1 MISFVNPPP
10 TAAPLA
16 LDEPIKLSALQH
28 WACCPRKCG
37 LVQMEQAFDDKLHT
51 LRGQAVHRRVD
62 DPGMEARRGLRV
74 ERTSARS
81 R

>member
-1 MISFVNPPP
+1 
-10 TAAPLA
+10 
-16 LDEPIKLSALQH
+16 
-28 WACCPRKCG
+28 
-37 LVQMEQAFDDKLHT
+37 MEQAFGDKLHT

-74 ERTSARS
+74 ERRSVRS